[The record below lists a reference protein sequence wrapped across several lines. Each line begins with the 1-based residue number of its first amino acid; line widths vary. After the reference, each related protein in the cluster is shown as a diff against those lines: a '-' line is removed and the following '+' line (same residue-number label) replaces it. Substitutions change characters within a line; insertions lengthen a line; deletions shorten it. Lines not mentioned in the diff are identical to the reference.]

1 MRMRC
6 EHFLESYS
14 DYVDG
19 LLDESA
25 QSECTE
31 HVDGCPSCSRYARV
45 MQEGVDLFREL
56 PSAEPASDFSP
67 RLQHRLYHVEDNIP
81 WAAAHPG
88 GSAAILAVAAVGLL
102 SLFWLPFATQ
112 IPVEVQFAPV
122 AVQAPEVPDHSPLFQ
137 DGPFFE
143 PPRQPVLPVTTAALF
158 TVRQPRLVIP
168 QATHART
175 AKPDRSGR

>member
-1 MRMRC
+1 MNC

-14 DYVDG
+14 DYADG
-19 LLDESA
+19 LLEDSA

-31 HVDGCPSCSRYARV
+31 HVDRCPSCSRYVRV
-45 MQEGVDLFREL
+45 MQQAVDVFREL
-56 PSAEPASDFSP
+56 PSAEPASDFAP
-67 RLQHRLYHVEDNIP
+67 RLRHRLYHVEDNIP

-122 AVQAPEVPDHSPLFQ
+122 AVQAPDVPESSPLFQ
-137 DGPFFE
+137 EGPFFE
-143 PPRQPVLPVTTAALF
+143 PPRQPVLSVATVSLIPV
-158 TVRQPRLVIP
+158 RRPRLVIP
-168 QATHART
+168 RT
-175 AKPDRSGR
+175 ARESTSESVRPGP